1 MEFVALG
8 NHSFKPEFQRLA
20 LRRKITLFLG
30 FHDKM
35 MLMFLLSTTKMA
47 ILFYPAVLY
56 PQILVPKTQNLV
68 PS

>member
-47 ILFYPAVLY
+47 NLFHPT
-56 PQILVPKTQNLV
+56 VPKTQNLV